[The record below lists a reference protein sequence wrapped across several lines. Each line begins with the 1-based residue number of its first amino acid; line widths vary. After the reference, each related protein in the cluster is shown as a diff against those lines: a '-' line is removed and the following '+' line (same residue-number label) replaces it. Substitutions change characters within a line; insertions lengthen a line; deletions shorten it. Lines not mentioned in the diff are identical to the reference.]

1 MKKTLMVL
9 SLGVLIAAV
18 AGAHEGHKHAQA
30 KSAPAAAAKAPVKA
44 PPLKMGAQQVQ
55 LVGEIVD
62 PQCWFTHDGQGKDHR
77 DCAVMCAEGGQGLA
91 LFETKTGRIYSIIA
105 RSHGENP
112 NKGLI
117 EHVAIPVRVTGTL
130 FSRGSNQALL
140 VQNVRPVK

>member
-1 MKKTLMVL
+1 MKRVI
-9 SLGVLIAAV
+9 LGLGIV
-18 AGAHEGHKHAQA
+18 ALLGTSVALAHEGHKHATTT
-30 KSAPAAAAKAPVKA
+30 APAEAAKAPTKTPA
-44 PPLKMGAQQVQ
+44 LKTSAKQVQ

-62 PQCWFTHDGQGKDHR
+62 PQCWSTHDGQGEGHR

-105 RSHGENP
+105 SSHGANP

-117 EHVAIPVRVTGTL
+117 EHVAIPVKVTGTL

-140 VQNVRPVK
+140 VQSVQPVK

>member
-1 MKKTLMVL
+1 MKKTLLVL
-9 SLGVLIAAV
+9 TLGMLIAAN
-18 AGAHEGHKHAQA
+18 AGAHDGHKHAQTKA
-30 KSAPAAAAKAPVKA
+30 APAEAAKAPAKA
-44 PPLKMGAQQVQ
+44 PPLKTSARQVQ

-62 PQCWFTHDGQGKDHR
+62 PQCWFTHDGQGMAHR

-117 EHVAIPVRVTGTL
+117 EHVAIPVRITGTL

-140 VQNVRPVK
+140 VQSVQPVK